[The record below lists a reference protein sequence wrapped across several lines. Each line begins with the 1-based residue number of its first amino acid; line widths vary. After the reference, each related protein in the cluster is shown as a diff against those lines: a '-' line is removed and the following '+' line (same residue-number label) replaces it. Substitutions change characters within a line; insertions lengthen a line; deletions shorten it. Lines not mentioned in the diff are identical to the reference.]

1 MFERAKFIL
10 AGGLFFRSFR
20 GLRRRGP
27 GVKGK
32 RQRDGVCGRV
42 RRNFGLCALMSQN
55 PVSFTVAQVRTSYVS
70 RVDRRN
76 KNGLPQN
83 FRRRALSLPLRFG
96 HKLMGPGS
104 LGAPPLNLL
113 LKEVRALAAWRRGG
127 RFGPAMR
134 TSHDGKGHHV
144 LVLPGFLASDGS
156 TVMLRRTLGGVY
168 FRSIVWAVGSNLGIR
183 RDIFHRLNRRMEIGR
198 AHV

>member
-1 MFERAKFIL
+1 
-10 AGGLFFRSFR
+10 
-20 GLRRRGP
+20 
-27 GVKGK
+27 
-32 RQRDGVCGRV
+32 
-42 RRNFGLCALMSQN
+42 MSQN

-96 HKLMGPGS
+96 HQLMGPGP

-134 TSHDGKGHHV
+134 TSPAGKDTHV
-144 LVLPGFLASDGS
+144 TGLP
-156 TVMLRRTLGGVY
+156 
-168 FRSIVWAVGSNLGIR
+168 
-183 RDIFHRLNRRMEIGR
+183 IGR
-198 AHV
+198 A